1 MVKKLISET
10 DLVIPKDILKFI
22 AKVINLMHNDPY
34 YKYLDDHQC
43 WIKII
48 LSGLEIY
55 QSLCLDKE
63 RVEMHNEFKKNK
75 QL

>member
-1 MVKKLISET
+1 MVKKLISES
-10 DLVIPKDILKFI
+10 DLVIPKDVLKYI

-34 YKYLDDHQC
+34 YDYLDDNQC

-48 LSGLEIY
+48 LAGVELY

-63 RVEMHNEFKKNK
+63 RVKMHNEFNKNK